1 MTDEE
6 LFEAAGLVDVFLSSL
21 VRRYDMSIEQLN
33 GVMNARLL
41 VMNEE
46 NGNVDD
52 YLNFLEKVV
61 MQPRSSHVKPSVLQ

>member
-52 YLNFLEKVV
+52 YLNFLENVV

>member
-52 YLNFLEKVV
+52 YLNFLENVV
-61 MQPRSSHVKPSVLQ
+61 MQPRSSRVKPSVLQ